1 MLPKSTINDFSS
13 RPNDTLSAFRLL
25 RFVNSNQIFNNLRYM
40 PENIAKINV
49 NSNDSQAE
57 FI

>member
-1 MLPKSTINDFSS
+1 MISVRAL
-13 RPNDTLSAFRLL
+13 NDTLSASRLS
-25 RFVNSNQIFNNLRYM
+25 RFANSNQIFNNLRNM